1 MLVEYLKL
9 RKLKL
14 EENVRISI
22 KGSSRT
28 ILGGELSQNW
38 KLKIKR
44 ERNYNGNISVKDK
57 YNTFRSFRFPFPI
70 HFSIFERFRRGYV
83 QLKRCYDDEAN

>member
-28 ILGGELSQNW
+28 ILGGELSQN
-38 KLKIKR
+38 
-44 ERNYNGNISVKDK
+44 
-57 YNTFRSFRFPFPI
+57 
-70 HFSIFERFRRGYV
+70 
-83 QLKRCYDDEAN
+83 